1 MRSRVRRAH
10 APYLHNQHH
19 RHLFAQLVQR
29 AIPTPKQRTFD
40 THATLRNLTPKQVYD
55 VVSDVP
61 SYQTFLPY
69 VTDSRIT
76 ERINHN
82 QFNADLALGF
92 KGIAAAYTSRVTLEP
107 PHSVLAE
114 ALDSSVFHK
123 LRTRW
128 SFAPVGDDANAG
140 CIIRV
145 NIEMQL
151 KSHAHDQVLRRVMD
165 SVAAQQVAAF
175 KERCIAMYSRGGGG
189 GSDGGGNSRVPPPR
203 RRSAAVATADDSR
216 PTPSAS
222 RPTASASRPTA
233 SASRPSAVQVD
244 PSWRHAAE
252 QVFEAH
258 ASGDALGLPRFVEAC
273 RALVAAGLQEP
284 RLFPSTA
291 AVPRATLD
299 AALAAACLVELD
311 ADGSGAVDRSE
322 WVTGLWMLTRAS
334 DDQKMHFV
342 FGKLDLNRSGRIER
356 DDVRAFIVRQL
367 GLARAIAPAVVRQ
380 QQGGATDSHALAH
393 LDADSAAAA
402 ACDAHSAASPT
413 LDALHAQIRAAIDE
427 LFEGAPLD
435 RDGALTLDGW
445 RQVWCRRAAP
455 LNPEPASLR
464 EGLHQN
470 FDH

>member
-1 MRSRVRRAH
+1 MRSRATRAH
-10 APYLHNQHH
+10 APYLHNHQH

-40 THATLRNLTPKQVYD
+40 THATLHNLTPKQVYD
-55 VVSDVP
+55 VVSDVT

-69 VTDSRIT
+69 VTDSTIT

-128 SFAPVGDDANAG
+128 SFAPVGDDAKAG

-175 KERCIAMYSRGGGG
+175 KERCIAKYSRGGGG
-189 GSDGGGNSRVPPPR
+189 GSGGGVSSGTPPPLR
-203 RRSAAVATADDSR
+203 RAAAVATA
-216 PTPSAS
+216 SAS
-222 RPTASASRPTA
+222 RPTASASHPTA

-258 ASGDALGLPRFVEAC
+258 ASGDVLGLPRFVEAC

-291 AVPRATLD
+291 AAPCATLD
-299 AALAAACLVELD
+299 AALAAACFVELD
-311 ADGSGAVDRSE
+311 ADGSGAIDRSE

-334 DDQKMHFV
+334 DDQKMHFA
-342 FGKLDLNRSGRIER
+342 FAKLDLNRSGRIER
-356 DDVRAFIVRQL
+356 DDVRAFMEHQL

-380 QQGGATDSHALAH
+380 QLGGAADPHALAH

-402 ACDAHSAASPT
+402 ACDAHSAASAT

-445 RQVWCRRAAP
+445 RQVWCRRATP
-455 LNPEPASLR
+455 LNPEPASLG